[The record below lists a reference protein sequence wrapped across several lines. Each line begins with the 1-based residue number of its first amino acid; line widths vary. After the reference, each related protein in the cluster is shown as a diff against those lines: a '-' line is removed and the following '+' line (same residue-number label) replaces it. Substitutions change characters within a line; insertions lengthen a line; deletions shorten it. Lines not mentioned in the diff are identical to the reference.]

1 MMSLSLNSAS
11 KKLSISIAIAIKSLT
26 PQSAQLFFSRINKI
40 KVSNALKDTHFT
52 NLIVTVM
59 PGFSLN
65 SAPDERTDVAS
76 GECYPP

>member
-11 KKLSISIAIAIKSLT
+11 KKLSISIAIKSLT
-26 PQSAQLFFSRINKI
+26 PQSAQLFISRISKI
-40 KVSNALKDTHFT
+40 KVSNARKDKHFT

-76 GECYPP
+76 GECYPT

>member
-11 KKLSISIAIAIKSLT
+11 KKLSISIAIKSLT
-26 PQSAQLFFSRINKI
+26 PQSAQLFISRISKI
-40 KVSNALKDTHFT
+40 KVSNARKDKHFT

-59 PGFSLN
+59 PGFRLK
-65 SAPDERTDVAS
+65 SAPDELTDVAR

>member
-1 MMSLSLNSAS
+1 MMSLSSNSRS
-11 KKLSISIAIAIKSLT
+11 KKLSISIAIKSLT

-40 KVSNALKDTHFT
+40 KVSNARKDKHFT

-59 PGFSLN
+59 PGFRLK
-65 SAPDERTDVAS
+65 SAPDELTDVAR

>member
-11 KKLSISIAIAIKSLT
+11 KKLSISIAIKSLT
-26 PQSAQLFFSRINKI
+26 PQSAQLFISRISKI
-40 KVSNALKDTHFT
+40 KVSNARKDTHFT

-59 PGFSLN
+59 PGFRLK
-65 SAPDERTDVAS
+65 SAPDERTDVAR

>member
-26 PQSAQLFFSRINKI
+26 PQSAQLFISRISKI
-40 KVSNALKDTHFT
+40 KVSNARKDTHFT

-59 PGFSLN
+59 PGFRLK
-65 SAPDERTDVAS
+65 SAPDELTDVAR

>member
-11 KKLSISIAIAIKSLT
+11 KKLSISIAIKSLT

-40 KVSNALKDTHFT
+40 KVSNARKDTHFT

-59 PGFSLN
+59 PGFRLK
-65 SAPDERTDVAS
+65 SAPDERTGLAS

>member
-11 KKLSISIAIAIKSLT
+11 KKLSISIAIKSLT
-26 PQSAQLFFSRINKI
+26 PQSAQLFISRISKI
-40 KVSNALKDTHFT
+40 KVSNARKDTHFT

-76 GECYPP
+76 GECYPT

>member
-11 KKLSISIAIAIKSLT
+11 KKLSISIAIKSLT
-26 PQSAQLFFSRINKI
+26 PESAQLFFSRINKI
-40 KVSNALKDTHFT
+40 KVSNARKDTHFT

-59 PGFSLN
+59 PGFRLK